1 MPETPERDQQQ
12 KDLREAMDRLNES
25 NRILLESMMLS
36 KDKPLTVQ
44 QHFAV
49 IDRFQKYIADRG
61 IKPAQVAREI
71 GYSAGVVSQW
81 ASNTYKGDLDAV
93 THAINDWL
101 ERDARRAQAK
111 RPKDYV
117 STWVAETMRTIAYQ
131 ADKRIMIAAI
141 VAPAGSGKSKVLKA
155 LTEEMRGL
163 YLYCTEAMTAREFL
177 ISLSVHLGFK
187 DETFRSKA
195 SLLRFVVNRLQGT
208 KRIIFLDEAHQLSKA
223 IGCIRAIH
231 DQAGVPIV
239 MAGTAEILNMVDD
252 RADGRGQF
260 SSRCIRF
267 NVCEAVRD
275 AQDPR
280 GGSAGRDLFTI
291 EEIKAFFQ
299 MKRIRLTTDALR
311 LMWLLACLP
320 NHGTLRLVE
329 TLAEIA
335 LDLNAGVE
343 VLDRSHIIEAL
354 EMFRG
359 RKESDFLQTL
369 TERHERLIA
378 DAKVA

>member
-1 MPETPERDQQQ
+1 
-12 KDLREAMDRLNES
+12 
-25 NRILLESMMLS
+25 
-36 KDKPLTVQ
+36 
-44 QHFAV
+44 
-49 IDRFQKYIADRG
+49 
-61 IKPAQVAREI
+61 
-71 GYSAGVVSQW
+71 
-81 ASNTYKGDLDAV
+81 
-93 THAINDWL
+93 
-101 ERDARRAQAK
+101 
-111 RPKDYV
+111 
-117 STWVAETMRTIAYQ
+117 
-131 ADKRIMIAAI
+131 
-141 VAPAGSGKSKVLKA
+141 
-155 LTEEMRGL
+155 
-163 YLYCTEAMTAREFL
+163 MTAREFL